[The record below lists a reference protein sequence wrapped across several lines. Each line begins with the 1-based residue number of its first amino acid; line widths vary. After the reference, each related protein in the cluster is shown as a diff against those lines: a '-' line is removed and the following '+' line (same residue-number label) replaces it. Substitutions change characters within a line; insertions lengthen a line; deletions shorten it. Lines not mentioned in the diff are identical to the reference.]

1 MRQAE
6 SRITRKYLIDHGIRP
21 STQRV
26 AIMQYLLDNHT
37 HPTAEEIY
45 LRLLP
50 KIPTLSKTTV
60 YNTMKL
66 FIQQGVA
73 IMIDIDERN
82 ARFDG
87 DVTTHAHFQCRSCN
101 RIFDLGLPNLDSI
114 ISPEEGYSIERMC
127 VNMRGLCPECNRLYA
142 NVEAA
147 AKKQAEEQMQGRIAI
162 TCK

>member
-1 MRQAE
+1 MKQTE
-6 SRITRKYLIDHGIRP
+6 SRITRKYLMDHGIRP

-66 FIQQGVA
+66 FIRQGVA
-73 IMIDIDERN
+73 IMVDIDEHN

-87 DVTTHAHFQCRSCN
+87 DVSTHAHFQCRSCN
-101 RIFDLGLPNLDSI
+101 RIFDLEVSDLHSA
-114 ISPEEGYSIERMC
+114 ISLKEGYSLERIC
-127 VNMRGLCPECNRLYA
+127 LNMRGLCPECNHL
-142 NVEAA
+142 VSS
-147 AKKQAEEQMQGRIAI
+147 AKTSAEKQP
-162 TCK
+162 